1 MTRVCLVTGGT
12 RGIGR
17 AICVEL
23 GRNGYTVIGTATTA
37 AGAENV
43 SKLLAEGGIPGRGI
57 ALNVTDSASVTA
69 AVHDVEADYGQI
81 NVLVNN
87 AGITR
92 DNLLLRMKEEE
103 WDEILD
109 TNLKSVFR
117 LSKTLLRGMTKAR
130 FGRIVNISSV
140 VGMIGNAG
148 QSNYTAAKA
157 GMVGFTK
164 ALAREV
170 GSRNITVNAVAP
182 GFIETD
188 MTSALSE
195 TVRNTMLDAVPLG
208 RFGSPED
215 VAAVVAFLISDSAS
229 YITGQV
235 FHVNGGM
242 YMSS

>member
-1 MTRVCLVTGGT
+1 MSKVCLVTGGT

-17 AICVEL
+17 AICLEL
-23 GRNGYTVIGTATTA
+23 GRNGCTVIGTATTA
-37 AGAENV
+37 PGADDV
-43 SKLLAEGGIPGRGI
+43 SNYLTDAEIPGRG
-57 ALNVTDSASVTA
+57 AVLNVTDNDAVIRLVKETEETYGRVT
-69 AVHDVEADYGQI
+69 I
-81 NVLVNN
+81 LVNN

-92 DNLLLRMKEEE
+92 DNLLLRMKEQE

-109 TNLKSVFR
+109 TNLKSVYR
-117 LSKTLLRGMTKAR
+117 LSKAFLRGMTKAR
-130 FGRIVNISSV
+130 YGRIVNIGSV
-140 VGMIGNAG
+140 VGSTGNPG

-157 GMVGFTK
+157 GMIGFTK

-170 GSRNITVNAVAP
+170 ASRNVTVNAVAP

-188 MTSALSE
+188 MTAELSDEVRKAMLE
-195 TVRNTMLDAVPLG
+195 TVPLG
-208 RFGSPED
+208 RFGSAAD
-215 VAAVVAFLISDSAS
+215 VAAAVAFLGSDSAS

>member
-1 MTRVCLVTGGT
+1 MSKVCLVTGGT

-17 AICVEL
+17 AISMEL
-23 GRNGYTVIGTATTA
+23 GRNGYAVIGTATTA
-37 AGAENV
+37 AGAESV
-43 SKLLAEGGIPGRGI
+43 SERLAEGNIPGRGI
-57 ALNVTDSASVTA
+57 VLNVTDSESVTG
-69 AVHDVEADYGQI
+69 AVHEVEEDFGQI
-81 NVLVNN
+81 SVLVNN

-92 DNLLLRMKEEE
+92 DNLLLRMKEED

-109 TNLKSVFR
+109 TNLKSVYR
-117 LSKTLLRGMTKAR
+117 LSKALLRGMTKAR

-140 VGMIGNAG
+140 VGMTGNAG

-170 GSRNITVNAVAP
+170 ASRNITVNAVAP

-188 MTSALSE
+188 MTAELSDE
-195 TVRNTMLDAVPLG
+195 VRNTMLEAVPLG
-208 RFGSPED
+208 RFGSAED
-215 VAAVVAFLISDSAS
+215 VAAVVAFLVSDSAS